1 MGCSVARQG
10 PAPLAESHRLLR
22 LAWEL
27 CPVVECLSEPRDLSS
42 PVEEGKM
49 REGRLSEALRAV
61 EKPPGTAPGR
71 LTEDGRAVR
80 EAQAETAESEQS
92 APLPCTHPG
101 SRSREESRG
110 PPASRPTRAGTAG
123 RRLALESR
131 SGWSELPEVWAGTP
145 EAWQAAALIST
156 PLD

>member
-1 MGCSVARQG
+1 MGCCVARQG
-10 PAPLAESHRLLR
+10 PAPLAESHRLLQ

-27 CPVVECLSEPRDLSS
+27 CPVECLSEPRDLSS

-80 EAQAETAESEQS
+80 EAQAEAASQS
-92 APLPCTHPG
+92 SPRLFPAPIPG
-101 SRSREESRG
+101 RGVAKSRAALQ
-110 PPASRPTRAGTAG
+110 ASRPTRAGTAG

-145 EAWQAAALIST
+145 EAWQGAALSIT
-156 PLD
+156 LLD